1 MMKKTLAALFAS
13 ASLVLAGVAYAD
25 RPGADWISIEQAIE
39 TAKGAGYTTIYEIE
53 ADDDHWEGKGM
64 KQDGEVHKFKI
75 DGRSGEMKR
84 DKKD

>member
-1 MMKKTLAALFAS
+1 MNKTVTALLAS
-13 ASLVLAGVAYAD
+13 ASLTFAGAAFAD

-64 KQDGEVHKFKI
+64 KQDGEEYKFKI
-75 DGRSGEMKR
+75 DGRTGEMKR